1 MITAQR
7 ELVENLSV
15 PIIPITPTICILPLI
30 GAVDLYRTNI
40 LEEKVLIEIGK
51 LRIQTLIMD
60 LSGIMEMETEVIDH
74 LMRIIDGTSL
84 MGCTTVIT
92 GLRAEV
98 ASNMIRLGMRL
109 NEKAQTLGTL
119 QQALNKYLIC

>member
-1 MITAQR
+1 
-7 ELVENLSV
+7 
-15 PIIPITPTICILPLI
+15 PLI

-51 LRIQTLIMD
+51 TRIQTLIMD
-60 LSGIMEMETEVIDH
+60 LSGIMKMEPEVIDH
-74 LMRIIDGTSL
+74 LMRIIDSTSL
-84 MGCTTVIT
+84 MGCDTVIT

-98 ASNMIRLGMRL
+98 VKNMISVGMRL

-119 QQALNKYLIC
+119 QQALNKYLLS

>member
-1 MITAQR
+1 M
-7 ELVENLSV
+7 
-15 PIIPITPTICILPLI
+15 PLI

-60 LSGIMEMETEVIDH
+60 LSGIMEIEAEVIDH
-74 LMRIIDGTSL
+74 LIKIIDGTSL

-98 ASNMIRLGMRL
+98 VSSMINVGIRL

-119 QQALNKYLIC
+119 QQALNKYLLS

>member
-1 MITAQR
+1 
-7 ELVENLSV
+7 
-15 PIIPITPTICILPLI
+15 
-30 GAVDLYRTNI
+30 
-40 LEEKVLIEIGK
+40 
-51 LRIQTLIMD
+51 
-60 LSGIMEMETEVIDH
+60 
-74 LMRIIDGTSL
+74 